1 MLLVFGECSK
11 NSQATALDLSNFD
24 TSKTTSLAQM
34 FNGSKATALN
44 LSSFNTSNVTSMEA
58 MFSNSKAT
66 TLDLSSFDTSK
77 VTNMK
82 SMFSRAAATKGYAR
96 TQADVDRLNSSEG
109 KPSTLNFIIR
119 K

>member
-1 MLLVFGECSK
+1 
-11 NSQATALDLSNFD
+11 
-24 TSKTTSLAQM
+24 
-34 FNGSKATALN
+34 
-44 LSSFNTSNVTSMEA
+44 MEA

-96 TQADVDRLNSSEG
+96 TQADVDRLNSSKG
-109 KPSTLNFIIR
+109 KPSTLNFTIR